1 MQCNVAAC
9 GAHITVAP
17 QNTAVIRG
25 RTLTLRCATNTSTKL
40 SWYFGQ
46 RQVKIFNGFNISP
59 EFRARHA
66 TQPPSYDLVISDV
79 RMSDAGLYTCL
90 HSKTHSATA
99 LVVVLGE
106 RRYSL
111 APSFLHSPIPSVR
124 PSVCLS
130 VRPSVCLSVRLS
142 VCLSVCLS
150 VRERHYSLA
159 PSFLHSPIP
168 SVRPSV
174 RPSVCL
180 SVRHV
185 MVL

>member
-25 RTLTLRCATNTSTKL
+25 RTLTLHCATNTSTKL

-106 RRYSL
+106 RHYYSL
-111 APSFLHSPIPSVR
+111 ARS
-124 PSVCLS
+124 SVCLS
-130 VRPSVCLSVRLS
+130 VRLSARLSDRLSVCLSVCPSVYLFVYLSVCLSVRLS
-142 VCLSVCLS
+142 VRLSVTLWYCS
-150 VRERHYSLA
+150 RTNAHIVKIF
-159 PSFLHSPIP
+159 PHSGVKKTI
-168 SVRPSV
+168 
-174 RPSVCL
+174 
-180 SVRHV
+180 
-185 MVL
+185 

>member
-106 RRYSL
+106 RHYSL
-111 APSFLHSPIPSVR
+111 AR
-124 PSVCLS
+124 P
-130 VRPSVCLSVRLS
+130 S

-150 VRERHYSLA
+150 VC
-159 PSFLHSPIP
+159 P

-174 RPSVCL
+174 HLSLRL
-180 SVRHV
+180 SVRLSV
-185 MVL
+185 TL